1 GQFGIRISESRQFVI
16 KLAGNKSSLSRSD
29 IENYFKGLIL
39 SRMSDMIA
47 TYMSQKKINIFEIN
61 TYLEDMS
68 NEAVEKI
75 RPAFA
80 NFGIEP
86 LNFYFGSVNTVDDD
100 EGIKK
105 LKNAMAE
112 RASMNVMGYNYQQ
125 MRSFDVMEA
134 AAKNEGGS
142 GMMNAGVGL
151 GAGMGMGSA
160 IGQMAAQMGQ
170 YINPNASQQAQV
182 QQTQSQAGVCPSC
195 GKAIQDGAMFC
206 MYCGA
211 RLACSKCGAKL
222 IPGAKFCPQCGN
234 QVQ

>member
-1 GQFGIRISESRQFVI
+1 
-16 KLAGNKSSLSRSD
+16 
-29 IENYFKGLIL
+29 
-39 SRMSDMIA
+39 
-47 TYMSQKKINIFEIN
+47 
-61 TYLEDMS
+61 MS

-80 NFGIEP
+80 AYGIEP
-86 LNFYFGSVNTVDDD
+86 LNFYFGSVNTVDED

-105 LKNAMAE
+105 LKNAMSE

-170 YINPNASQQAQV
+170 FINPNASQSQSQHVQAQPA
-182 QQTQSQAGVCPSC
+182 QQGVCPSC
-195 GKAIQDGAMFC
+195 GKAVQEGAMFC